1 MALMNENLSV
11 NFLTL
16 SGRELN
22 DGAAIDLW
30 LLSYPYCKIVNT
42 SYDPTL
48 ILLVFLNR
56 YGGHLECIE

>member
-1 MALMNENLSV
+1 
-11 NFLTL
+11 
-16 SGRELN
+16 LN

-56 YGGHLECIE
+56 YEGHLECIEWFVIVLLSWSVYYW